1 MAKKASWGQE
11 QVVWSCLNETEQLRG
26 KQLRPAPRLR
36 RRKRDIAWSSC
47 RKKEI
52 VRGIVEKMLKFCKKN
67 VEVKNTKF
75 ENDKVRNTA

>member
-1 MAKKASWGQE
+1 MAKKTSWRQE
-11 QVVWSCLNETEQLRG
+11 QVVWSCLNETELRG

-52 VRGIVEKMLKFCKKN
+52 VRGIVEKMLKFCKEKH
-67 VEVKNTKF
+67 KI
-75 ENDKVRNTA
+75 

>member
-1 MAKKASWGQE
+1 MAKKRQE

-52 VRGIVEKMLKFCKKN
+52 VRGIVEKMLKFGKKKCKSRKQ
-67 VEVKNTKF
+67 KI
-75 ENDKVRNTA
+75 